1 MTFDEWWD
9 INEKQYSADSCHMSE
24 YHMAH
29 FVWKAAFKEGLEIE
43 RKKQITDFIFNKL
56 KNLK

>member
-43 RKKQITDFIFNKL
+43 RKNKL
-56 KNLK
+56 LILLLTS